1 MYGLDFIFERSSF
14 INSNG
19 LIGVIFEK
27 IFVFDVVAAIFT
39 IGDVLSDESRSGPG
53 WFENRL
59 DSGSGWVLS
68 FYR

>member
-1 MYGLDFIFERSSF
+1 MYGLDFIFEGRSF

-19 LIGVIFEK
+19 LIGVMFENF
-27 IFVFDVVAAIFT
+27 FVFDVVTAIFT
-39 IGDVLSDESRSGPG
+39 IGDILSGESRSGPG

-59 DSGSGWVLS
+59 DTGSDWVLS

>member
-19 LIGVIFEK
+19 LIDVIFEK

-39 IGDVLSDESRSGPG
+39 IGDVLSGESRSGLG